1 MTETELSTESMPRA
15 DAPGLG
21 TAQVTLKPR
30 KSRPFYGRH
39 PWVLESAV
47 DRVDGNP
54 ADGNVVELLSEKG
67 KFIARGIINSHSRI
81 RVRLYTWDPSQPLDD
96 SFWRERLESALALRR
111 GLGYSDPRGAARLVF
126 SEADALSGLVVDRYG
141 EYLVIQVTSLAML
154 QRLDSL
160 VPVLQ
165 ESVAPRG
172 IVARTERGLAAM
184 EGIDLRD
191 ERVWGQRP
199 DGPVFIEEHGI
210 RYGVDFSEGQK
221 TGFYIDQ
228 RENRRAA
235 ASYMHGR
242 RVLDMFC
249 YSGGFSLAAS
259 ILGGAREV
267 LGVDTSSK
275 AVALAKANAELNGV
289 ANVHFEVADAFKK
302 LDELVYR
309 RERFEAVVLDPPKFA
324 GSRKKVDDALMA
336 YHRINRTAVDLL
348 EPGGI
353 LVTCSCSGHVT
364 REDFLHMLSGVAQ
377 RTGRQVQVLEQR
389 GPSADHPVSATC
401 LETEY
406 LKCFICRVV

>member
-1 MTETELSTESMPRA
+1 MSEIELSTETAARA

-21 TAQVTLKPR
+21 TAQVILKSR

-47 DRVDGNP
+47 DHVDGNP
-54 ADGNVVELLSEKG
+54 ADGDVVELLSEKG

-81 RVRLYTWDPSQPLDD
+81 RVRLYTWDASQPLHDA
-96 SFWRERLESALALRR
+96 FWRERLELALALRK
-111 GLGYSDPRGAARLVF
+111 GLGYDNRRGAARLVF
-126 SEADALSGLVVDRYG
+126 SEADSLSGLVVDRYG
-141 EYLVIQVTSLAML
+141 EYLVLQVTSLAML

-160 VPVLQ
+160 VPILQ
-165 ESVAPRG
+165 ELVAPRG

-191 ERVWGQRP
+191 ERVWGQMP
-199 DGPVFIEEHGI
+199 GGPVFIEEHGI

-235 ASYMHGR
+235 ASYMQGR

-249 YSGGFSLAAS
+249 YSGGFSLAGS
-259 ILGGAREV
+259 ILGGATEI

-289 ANVHFEVADAFKK
+289 ANVHFEVADAFEK
-302 LDELVYR
+302 LDQLVYR

-364 REDFLHMLSGVAQ
+364 REDFLHMLAGVAQ
-377 RTGRQVQVLEQR
+377 RTGRHIQVLEQR